1 MPVNHHCLPPAAFA
15 RLAAERRN
23 ARLRGVWEA
32 PSQPG
37 PQRDLWVLTAVH
49 GLVAWWAAD
58 GRDVEARARRALRL
72 QRLAVSDREDPFAA
86 IIRCTTDPAKAD
98 KRTRSKW
105 SRLMRYAVAY
115 KPDSEA
121 FDQFIRRKGG
131 INACVARFGRCYG
144 RGTRLQRRLATG

>member
-1 MPVNHHCLPPAAFA
+1 LNETRISRPRPSPKDPIPYSSAAL
-15 RLAAERRN
+15 RQDLE
-23 ARLRGVWEA
+23 RLRGIWEDCQA
-32 PSQPG
+32 S
-37 PQRDLWVLTAVH
+37 RDRNAIYGYLTAVH

-58 GRDVEARARRALRL
+58 GRDVDRARRALRL

-86 IIRCTTDPAKAD
+86 IIRCTTDPVKTD

-144 RGTRLQRRLATG
+144 RGAQ